1 MTLFTSS
8 STIPKCKTDSARGSN
23 EMERRLK
30 AGQDIPGVLISEGRT
45 WVEQRKFALRDF
57 GFGKS
62 SMEEMIREEVQL
74 FTEEIRRSE
83 GEPFDFINKFNLPI
97 LNALWNVM

>member
-1 MTLFTSS
+1 
-8 STIPKCKTDSARGSN
+8 
-23 EMERRLK
+23 MERKVK

-45 WVEQRKFALRDF
+45 WVEQRKFALRTLRDF

-83 GEPFDFINKFNLPI
+83 REPFDFINKFNMPI